1 MSWIDGTRARLRL
14 LFSRQGAELRITE
27 EFRFHIEMETERLV
41 REAGLD
47 PQEARRRALVTFG
60 GVRKHEEALRDG
72 RGLAWLMGMSLDLKL
87 GLRMLMKYPGLSL
100 VGVLGMAIA
109 VAISVVSF
117 GIIYTFID
125 PTLPLDEG
133 DRIVAIQNLDAQSDD
148 GRRTHL
154 HDLPTW
160 REALTAVEE
169 LGAYRTVSRNF
180 ITRDGPPESMR
191 IAEMTAS
198 GFRVARVP
206 PVLGRYLDEQDE
218 GRGAP
223 PVVVIGYD
231 VWQSRFAGEPDV
243 VGRTLQLGARPHT
256 IVGVMPQG
264 FAFPVN
270 HRLWTPLGLDP
281 SAFERGE
288 APAIEVFGRLRPNA
302 TLSEAD
308 AQLRTI
314 GQRLAT
320 QYPGTHEF
328 IRPRIMPYAHA
339 FLDSPDLAW
348 RLHFVQLLVSM
359 LLVVI
364 GTNVAILVY
373 ARTATRMGEI
383 AVRTALG
390 ASRSRIVAQ
399 ISAEAMVLSAAA
411 AMLGLG
417 AGAFA
422 LQQIEAFLLRT
433 EQLPFW
439 MNFGIS
445 PWMILYVA
453 GLAALATVVVGVIP
467 ALRATR
473 HQLHASLQG
482 QGPGRSGMR
491 LGKTWT
497 VLIVAQVAV
506 AVTILPLTIAG
517 MDSWVRYRMAGSG
530 FAAEEYM
537 AGQLHFDREG
547 SAGGDPEKLETG
559 YASLRAELVR
569 RLEAEPGIDNVVLAS
584 GLPSRDGEASV
595 QVEVDPLPGAPEP
608 DTVGSGSA
616 VSRAT
621 VSSVDV
627 DFFPTFYMPLLTGTG
642 FGTDNA
648 FTEPTTVIVNRS
660 FVQLFLGGG
669 DPLGRRVRFATRAGD
684 SSAENVGPR
693 PWFEIVGVVPDFP
706 KPIRPNDLQTLS
718 PDDQEVRNIRAG
730 DEEHD
735 SHRAQKNPKRSRDV
749 THQILLQGT
758 NDRDMLLDD
767 ACVGRRASESFGKTL
782 CQGVE
787 LRGKAF
793 VIRSRGHSTD
803 QIDTEPPGSDRF
815 GHQIVNPKR
824 GSFLRIG

>member
-27 EFRFHIEMETERLV
+27 EFRFHIEMEAERLV

-47 PQEARRRALVTFG
+47 PEEARRCALVTFG
-60 GVRKHEEALRDG
+60 GVGKHEEALRDG
-72 RGLAWLMGMSLDLKL
+72 RGLAWLAGMSLDVKL
-87 GLRMLMKYPGLSL
+87 GLRMLAKYPGLSL
-100 VGVLGMAIA
+100 VGVLEMAIA

-133 DRIVAIQNLDAQSDD
+133 DRIVAIQNLDAQRSDD

-160 REALTAVEE
+160 RETLTAVEE
-169 LGAYRTVSRNF
+169 LGAYRTVSRNL
-180 ITRDGPPESMR
+180 ITRDGPPESRR

-218 GRGAP
+218 SRGAP

-243 VGRTLQLGARPHT
+243 VGRTLQLGARLHT

-264 FAFPVN
+264 FALPVN

-281 SAFERGE
+281 SAFKRGE

-320 QYPGTHEF
+320 QYPETHEF

-390 ASRSRIVAQ
+390 ASRSRVVAQ

-422 LQQIEAFLLRT
+422 LQ
-433 EQLPFW
+433 
-439 MNFGIS
+439 
-445 PWMILYVA
+445 
-453 GLAALATVVVGVIP
+453 
-467 ALRATR
+467 
-473 HQLHASLQG
+473 
-482 QGPGRSGMR
+482 
-491 LGKTWT
+491 
-497 VLIVAQVAV
+497 
-506 AVTILPLTIAG
+506 
-517 MDSWVRYRMAGSG
+517 
-530 FAAEEYM
+530 
-537 AGQLHFDREG
+537 
-547 SAGGDPEKLETG
+547 
-559 YASLRAELVR
+559 
-569 RLEAEPGIDNVVLAS
+569 
-584 GLPSRDGEASV
+584 
-595 QVEVDPLPGAPEP
+595 
-608 DTVGSGSA
+608 
-616 VSRAT
+616 
-621 VSSVDV
+621 
-627 DFFPTFYMPLLTGTG
+627 
-642 FGTDNA
+642 
-648 FTEPTTVIVNRS
+648 
-660 FVQLFLGGG
+660 
-669 DPLGRRVRFATRAGD
+669 
-684 SSAENVGPR
+684 
-693 PWFEIVGVVPDFP
+693 
-706 KPIRPNDLQTLS
+706 
-718 PDDQEVRNIRAG
+718 
-730 DEEHD
+730 
-735 SHRAQKNPKRSRDV
+735 
-749 THQILLQGT
+749 
-758 NDRDMLLDD
+758 
-767 ACVGRRASESFGKTL
+767 
-782 CQGVE
+782 
-787 LRGKAF
+787 
-793 VIRSRGHSTD
+793 
-803 QIDTEPPGSDRF
+803 
-815 GHQIVNPKR
+815 
-824 GSFLRIG
+824 